1 MEDIKNIIYENGGQ
15 TLRINIGERIQIE
28 YKDISS
34 VISEEKFFEYLEK
47 LFGIIDNWN
56 KEYIN
61 TTVIDGNNWKLSI
74 IYSNSNKKVYR
85 GKSSCPNNFETFERL
100 NQGLIGE
107 VQNG

>member
-28 YKDISS
+28 YKDISR

-61 TTVIDGNNWKLSI
+61 TL
-74 IYSNSNKKVYR
+74 
-85 GKSSCPNNFETFERL
+85 PLE
-100 NQGLIGE
+100 
-107 VQNG
+107 

>member
-56 KEYIN
+56 KGEYTIQLKK
-61 TTVIDGNNWKLSI
+61 GSSYMQGI
-74 IYSNSNKKVYR
+74 IR
-85 GKSSCPNNFETFERL
+85 IE
-100 NQGLIGE
+100 
-107 VQNG
+107 